1 MLVFSYK
8 PYQIDIM
15 KFLMLG
21 IVLSTS
27 VIALEKPPSLEEV
40 KIDKAHTN
48 IPREEILEKLF
59 TSLGQ
64 TEFKAIY
71 ADAQQA
77 GIHQQVLLEARF
89 LNFVELG
96 DNTAIAKLA
105 PELIQNQNTFDPNQ
119 SEVFAIKDDWLAII
133 HYAQALEALEK
144 NDKASFKKNI
154 TEAFW
159 LSPRQA
165 QAFSPHIEKLRLE
178 EAMKTTQLPLNQLL
192 KSQQSREPAPL
203 KAHTKGSKGI
213 ILYFWNPLNQEIQ
226 IDIPDFIA
234 TTEACHESD
243 ISVLAI
249 LTGKHPDI
257 IDDAEALRKDEAANA
272 KCTWLIDSNKKQLA
286 SLLWVRSL
294 PTMIVASPDGH
305 VLFNGHP
312 SDENFWLAIKKLSP
326 TFQRPNRN

>member
-1 MLVFSYK
+1 
-8 PYQIDIM
+8 M

-27 VIALEKPPSLEEV
+27 VMASEKPPSLEEV

-105 PELIQNQNTFDPNQ
+105 PELIKNQNTFDPNQ

-192 KSQQSREPAPL
+192 KSQQSKDTAPL
-203 KAHTKGSKGI
+203 KAHTKDSKGI
-213 ILYFWNPLNQEIQ
+213 ILYFWNPLSQEIQ
-226 IDIPDFIA
+226 IDIPDFVA